1 MSNKNVKDNE
11 YLGLSAAIRAR
22 EAKMPPR
29 EALERML
36 DSADFAESARI
47 CAEYGYPDMS
57 GMDINGINDV
67 LSAHFAEA
75 LDDVEKAA
83 PEKCVTDAFRIKYDY
98 HNAKVMIK
106 SRAANVDGER
116 LLSAAGRVSPEKIMN
131 AFNED
136 DYSDLP
142 GDMAEAMQQ
151 ARGILARSANP
162 QLCDVSLDKAYF
174 AELHRLAQE
183 ESSGFLAGYAELMTD
198 SANLR
203 TFVRTARMGK
213 GAEFLRSVL
222 VPGGSVDID
231 TIVQARLTNEGP
243 EDVFGN
249 TALAGC
255 AAAGAGV
262 MESGSLTEFERGCD
276 NAVTD
281 YLRDAKLRSFGP
293 EPVIAYL
300 AALEQEETSLR
311 MILTGKLSGISPD
324 TIRERLRE
332 TYA

>member
-11 YLGLSAAIRAR
+11 YLGLSAMIRAR
-22 EAKMPPR
+22 EAKMPSR

-36 DSADFAESARI
+36 DAGDLAESARI

-57 GMDINGINDV
+57 GMDINGINDA
-67 LSAHFAEA
+67 LSAHFAET
-75 LDDVEKAA
+75 LNDVEKAA

-136 DYSDLP
+136 DYSGLP
-142 GDMAEAMQQ
+142 RDMAEAMQQ

-183 ESSGFLAGYAELMTD
+183 EGSGFLAGYARIMTD

-222 VPGGSVDID
+222 IPGGSVGID
-231 TIVQARLTNEGP
+231 AMAQARLANEGP
-243 EDVFGN
+243 EALFGS
-249 TALAGC
+249 TALAEC
-255 AAAGAGV
+255 AAVGAGV
-262 MESGSLTEFERGCD
+262 MESGSLTEFERSCD

-281 YLRDAKLRSFGP
+281 YLTGAKLRSFGP

-300 AALEQEETSLR
+300 ASLEQEATSLR

>member
-11 YLGLSAAIRAR
+11 YLFLSTMIRAR
-22 EAKMPPR
+22 EAKMPAR

-36 DSADFAESARI
+36 DAADFAESARI
-47 CAEYGYPDMS
+47 CGEYGYPDMS
-57 GMDINGINDV
+57 DMDVNGINNA

-75 LDDVEKAA
+75 LDEVERTV
-83 PEKCVTDAFRIKYDY
+83 PEKCITDVFRIKYDY

-116 LLSAAGRVSPEKIMN
+116 LLSGAGRVSPEKIMN

-136 DYSDLP
+136 DYSELP
-142 GDMAEAMQQ
+142 ADMAEAMQQ
-151 ARGILARSANP
+151 ARGILARSSNP

-174 AELHRLAQE
+174 AELHRLAQTE
-183 ESSGFLAGYAELMTD
+183 QSGFLAGYVRLLTD

-213 GAEFLRSVL
+213 GSEFLRSVL
-222 VPGGSVDID
+222 IPGGSVG
-231 TIVQARLTNEGP
+231 TEALVQARQANEGP
-243 EDVFGN
+243 ALLFGS

-255 AAAGAGV
+255 AALGESV
-262 MESGSLTEFERGCD
+262 MVSGSLTEFERSCD
-276 NAVTD
+276 NVVTA
-281 YLRDAKLRSFGP
+281 YLTGAKLRSFGP

-300 AALEQEETSLR
+300 AALEQEATSLR
-311 MILTGKLSGISPD
+311 MILTGKLSGIAPD

>member
-1 MSNKNVKDNE
+1 MSNKKINDKD
-11 YLGLSAAIRAR
+11 YLFLSALIRAR
-22 EAKMPPR
+22 EARMPAR

-36 DSADFAESARI
+36 DASDFAESARI

-57 GMDINGINDV
+57 GMDINGINAA
-67 LSAHFAEA
+67 LAAHFAEA
-75 LDDVEKAA
+75 LDDVQKAV
-83 PEKCVTDAFRIKYDY
+83 PEKSITDAFRLKYDY

-106 SRAANVDGER
+106 AQAANVDGER
-116 LLSAAGRVSPEKIMN
+116 LLSRAGRVSPEKIMD

-136 DYSDLP
+136 DYSEIP
-142 GDMAEAMQQ
+142 ADMAEAMQQ
-151 ARGILARSANP
+151 ARGVMARSANP

-174 AELHRLAQE
+174 AGLHRLAQE
-183 ESSGFLAGYAELMTD
+183 ESSGFLAGYARLMTD

-213 GAEFLRSVL
+213 GADFLGSVL
-222 VPGGSVDID
+222 IPGGSVEID
-231 TIVQARLTNEGP
+231 AMVRARLANEGP
-243 EDVFGN
+243 EALFSG
-249 TALAGC
+249 TALAQS
-255 AAAGAGV
+255 AAAGAEA
-262 MESGSLTEFERGCD
+262 MRSGTLTEFERMCD

-281 YLRDAKLRSFGP
+281 HLTGAKLKSFGP

-300 AALEQEETSLR
+300 ASLEQETASLR
-311 MILTGKLSGISPD
+311 MILTGKLFGILPD